1 MPAAVPAPQARTAF
15 ARFKRDRAA
24 LAALIGL
31 LLTAALAIAAPLLLP
46 HDAFAMAGKPFV
58 WPGKDWHFPLGT
70 DMFGRDIL
78 AGVVYGAR
86 ISLLVGLVAAAIS
99 TGIGIAVGLTA
110 GYFGRWVD
118 HALMRITEL
127 FQTMPPLVFVVTI
140 VAILQPSVTSI
151 VVAIG
156 FTSWTQT
163 ARLIRAE
170 TLRIRESE
178 YVQAAFALGIKPLQI
193 IVKHILRNAV
203 SPAIVTGTLLAGSAI
218 LTEAALSF
226 LGLGDPNVMSWG
238 SMVGAGRQVL
248 RTAWYITAIPGLA
261 IVLTV
266 LAVTALGNGLNRV
279 LNPRADH

>member
-1 MPAAVPAPQARTAF
+1 MNHRLIAHFR
-15 ARFKRDRAA
+15 RFGRHRAA
-24 LAALIGL
+24 LLALGGL
-31 LLTAALAIAAPLLLP
+31 VFATLLALAAPLIFRQ
-46 HDAFAMAGKPFV
+46 DAFAMVAAPFL
-58 WPGKDWHFPLGT
+58 WPGADAHHPLGT

-78 AGVVYGAR
+78 VGVIYGAR
-86 ISLLVGLVAAAIS
+86 VSLMVGLVAAALS
-99 TGIGIAVGLTA
+99 TAIGIAVGLAA

-140 VAILQPSVTSI
+140 VAILQPSTVSI
-151 VVAIG
+151 VTAIAI
-156 FTSWTQT
+156 TSWTQT

-178 YVQAAFALGIKPLQI
+178 YVQAAFALGIRPAGI
-193 IVKHILRNAV
+193 ILRHILLNAI

-266 LAVTALGNGLNRV
+266 LAITAIGHGLNRV
-279 LNPRADH
+279 LNPRAER